1 MKYTKLFEEFVNEA
15 KFSFGK
21 KGIIQRAQEI
31 LAMAKDSKDKNLGFI
46 EKIANTGNLPD
57 YDQHVN
63 INVEKPDQYKILQGS
78 NVMLLAKEIK
88 KVIKK
93 YKKHEVVEERM
104 RGRIVSKDGKVL
116 HEFKPYGKII
126 GVANRYAMNLP
137 FFYNNANE
145 PSFIIGVQCGDRID
159 NSIKEKMFNEIYQLL
174 FVFNESNDIDGGVS
188 IEVIS
193 YENDHSIIGL
203 AARIEDNLISGSA
216 AMTVKSIMKVK

>member
-21 KGIIQRAQEI
+21 KEIMQRAQEI
-31 LAMAKDSKDKNLGFI
+31 LDTAKNSKDKNLGFI
-46 EKIANTGNLPD
+46 EKIANSGNLPD
-57 YDQHVN
+57 YKQHAN

-88 KVIKK
+88 KIIKK
-93 YKKHEVVEERM
+93 YKKHEVVDEM
-104 RGRIVSKDGKVL
+104 RGRLVSRDGKVL
-116 HEFKPYGKII
+116 HEFKPDAKIT
-126 GVANRYAMNLP
+126 GVANRHAMNLP
-137 FFYNNANE
+137 FFSAGANE
-145 PSFIIGVQCGDRID
+145 PSLIIGVNCGDRID

-193 YENDHSIIGL
+193 YDDDHSIIGL
-203 AARIEDNLISGSA
+203 AVRSKDNLISGSV
-216 AMTVKSIMKVK
+216 AMTVKSIMEVK